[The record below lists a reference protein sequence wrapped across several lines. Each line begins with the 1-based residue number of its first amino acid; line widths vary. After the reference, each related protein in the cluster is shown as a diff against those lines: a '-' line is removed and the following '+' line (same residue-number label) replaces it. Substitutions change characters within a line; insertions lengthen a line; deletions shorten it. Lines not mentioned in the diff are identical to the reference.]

1 MRASKK
7 ARISSDAQR
16 DLDDAAQYYAG
27 VAPHMLDAFF
37 DAFDKA
43 IAQIERQPGIGSPRY
58 GQELEITG
66 LRRWSLRKVPYA
78 VFYTE
83 ETAQLNAVRLVH
95 LQSDIPASLQSEP

>member
-1 MRASKK
+1 MKASKK
-7 ARISSDAQR
+7 TRISSDAQR
-16 DLDDAAQYYAG
+16 DLADAANYYAG

-58 GQELEITG
+58 GQELEVTG
-66 LRRWSLRKVPYA
+66 LRHWSLRKFPYA

-83 ETAQLNAVRLVH
+83 ETAHLNALRLVH
-95 LQSDIPASLQSEP
+95 LQSDIPTSLQSAP